1 MTARRVN
8 AVASGVRRAA
18 AFARVPLRLGL
29 AGAGVWI
36 LAVALMIALESS
48 FLYFPSRVL
57 EAEPDAYGLAAEE
70 VRLRAPDGVRLHG
83 WWLRGRGERA
93 LVWFHGN
100 AGNISHR
107 LDNAKRLV
115 DRLGLD
121 ILLVDY
127 RGYGLS
133 EGRPSEAGLYR
144 DGLAMYDEAA
154 RRGFPPACIVLFG
167 RSLGAAVAVEVALAR
182 RAGAVIL
189 ETPFRSV
196 PALARELYPFV
207 PSVLI
212 RSRFDVEGK
221 VARVDAPV
229 LVVHGDRDEIVP
241 LAHAERIYALVRA
254 PKRLYVIPGAGHNDT
269 YVVGGEAY
277 FRVWAEFLE
286 AAARAGAGTSAGRIT
301 GGFSGSDS
309 TSRP

>member
-1 MTARRVN
+1 M
-8 AVASGVRRAA
+8 
-18 AFARVPLRLGL
+18 L
-29 AGAGVWI
+29 
-36 LAVALMIALESS
+36 ALESS

-57 EAEPDAYGLAAEE
+57 DAEPGAYGLTGEE
-70 VRLRAPDGVRLHG
+70 VRLAATDGVRLHG
-83 WWLRGRGERA
+83 WWLHGRGERA

-121 ILLVDY
+121 TLLVDY

-154 RRGFPPACIVLFG
+154 RRGFSPERIVLFG

-182 RAGAVIL
+182 RSGAVIL

-207 PSVLI
+207 PSFLI
-212 RSRFDVEGK
+212 RSRYDVEGK
-221 VARVDAPV
+221 VARVGAPI
-229 LVVHGDRDEIVP
+229 LIVHGDRDEIVP
-241 LAHAERIYALVRA
+241 LAHARRIYELARP
-254 PKRLYVIPGAGHNDT
+254 PKRLYVIPGAHHNDT
-269 YVVGGEAY
+269 YLVGGDRY
-277 FRVWAEFLE
+277 LQVWAEFL
-286 AAARAGAGTSAGRIT
+286 AAATPPGRT
-301 GGFSGSDS
+301 PSGGSSGSGRP
-309 TSRP
+309 SRP